1 MNGKEGSMDNSMHP
15 PLVTRRRFVAIAG
28 AAAAASFLGRGE
40 AAYATTW
47 TGFRT
52 KTISGVTYTYRA
64 GVDPGPGHKAH
75 ASVLAKPAVGSSQ
88 LGVKAMLYN
97 AAGLLVASSGWRYG
111 NGSSVSAAAS
121 KSFLGGA
128 RGSGAFITKKG
139 SSQVVTIPA
148 AKTSRSGGGFRVS
161 ESGETFGSLAD
172 AAIPPDFVSA
182 LTMDGKEG
190 FVRSETLLEADSG
203 EEIDV
208 FDATGTVR
216 IGFFRID

>member
-1 MNGKEGSMDNSMHP
+1 M
-15 PLVTRRRFVAIAG
+15 
-28 AAAAASFLGRGE
+28 
-40 AAYATTW
+40 
-47 TGFRT
+47 
-52 KTISGVTYTYRA
+52 
-64 GVDPGPGHKAH
+64 
-75 ASVLAKPAVGSSQ
+75 GSSQ